1 MVEIRPGQGAGDTTT
16 GLPPGANPGAQSGP
30 GTPSSQQPNPGPTP
44 NGGSFN
50 GVPLYRGNVFTAPPP
65 SSVTNPTIS
74 NPTNLTQKAP
84 PNPNLEPSLPPTP
97 APSSFSNLQTQQ
109 YQLQQQG
116 LQLQSQEGIV
126 SGDVSAFNSVATNYE
141 RSLQAWN
148 AMSPFQQSENQGLYG
163 SLQGTYAWLTQR
175 DAFIGSEEAKLS
187 SSIQGFNSKIASFD
201 AAAEGFNL
209 QQRGYGR
216 DFGVLNSKLN
226 SSIYRYPSSFAAPTS
241 PKTAPPDYA
250 NQQAAV
256 SMGAVNIEE
265 MQSYTNE
272 ASRGGAP
279 GSIQP
284 IVEMGRGAASYAQAS
299 INPYTVEIG
308 AAFNNAV
315 SGVSMA
321 GFNDIAAGFS
331 DAFTAFSAYAYAA
344 THGGKLLDPK
354 QIDAVALWG
363 NPDSSGG
370 GATSPGALF
379 NTLPAGA
386 SLKPPSPGQ
395 DTNYWS
401 VDAPN
406 GQTWYFSS
414 QAQANAAVQGLSY
427 YSAKNPFTGKTY
439 YFSSQAAAA
448 NAAKGWNGTLT
459 VGEAAQ
465 RFGQTAAYIVPGG
478 AILHGLGDT
487 QEGFASRAF
496 DVGVG
501 LLWFVPGLGELG
513 EGFNVGT
520 RLGIGAGV
528 GGAISGVGTALHGGT
543 FIQDIESAALGAGLG
558 ATGAYILPK
567 VVGAFRGAPPEPA
580 PPVTEIGVT
589 PEGETVVGDIF
600 NFPGNEIHGGP
611 AGVEGQVGP
620 GDVIPTERWGIMD
633 NGPITG
639 FNRVTLPSSG
649 FDPADIEGSLP
660 TEPGFLESEA
670 HIVDDPL
677 RGETYMEGPAPEQS
691 TSALKGRPFP
701 SYRGEPKIDFGG
713 EGVAPKPVR
722 TGFGY
727 DNKGGPYTA
736 FDTKYYQNLGN
747 PSFDESLSGP
757 VTPSDETATPSGGSP
772 SQIVTQEAKTDYF
785 GNQQGSPWEETRF
798 RAYDRFYANQRASAN
813 PEYLFLTTPPSYQ
826 GPVTQTKTTPIE
838 GFNTLSSVAP
848 RFITQP
854 VQEQQQELGSV
865 SSSVTLLKQ
874 QPPQTMLQ
882 NETFNQIQSPDS
894 RFNFITVPSSTWLQT
909 PVSIQQQQP
918 AEEEIPFLFTGE
930 SGVFDVG
937 PRNTKPASG
946 WPFPGVLVPLSG
958 RRPGR
963 KGGSGFDYNL
973 KVHDLGDLLS
983 LGSGKSKRKNPFAL

>member
-1 MVEIRPGQGAGDTTT
+1 M
-16 GLPPGANPGAQSGP
+16 
-30 GTPSSQQPNPGPTP
+30 
-44 NGGSFN
+44 
-50 GVPLYRGNVFTAPPP
+50 
-65 SSVTNPTIS
+65 
-74 NPTNLTQKAP
+74 
-84 PNPNLEPSLPPTP
+84 
-97 APSSFSNLQTQQ
+97 
-109 YQLQQQG
+109 
-116 LQLQSQEGIV
+116 
-126 SGDVSAFNSVATNYE
+126 SGDISAFNSVAANYQK
-141 RSLQAWN
+141 SLQEWD
-148 AMSPFQQSENQGLYG
+148 AMSPLQQRENQGLYG
-163 SLQGTYAWLTQR
+163 SLKGTYAWLTQR
-175 DAFIGSEEAKLS
+175 DAFIGNEEAKLS
-187 SSIQGFNSKIASFD
+187 ASIGAFNTEVTDFNAGERGSFNQERGFGRFMGLSN
-201 AAAEGFNL
+201 FN
-209 QQRGYGR
+209 
-216 DFGVLNSKLN
+216 
-226 SSIYRYPSSFAAPTS
+226 IPAS
-241 PKTAPPDYA
+241 PKNAPPGYA

-256 SMGAVNIEE
+256 SIGAVNIEE
-265 MQSYTNE
+265 MQSG
-272 ASRGGAP
+272 ALPSMGAP
-279 GSIQP
+279 IGGGGPAVVP
-284 IVEMGRGAASYAQAS
+284 IGRGAP
-299 INPYTVEIG
+299 INPSPSAVAMSQGFDNAITG
-308 AAFNNAV
+308 A
-315 SGVSMA
+315 SMA

-439 YFSSQAAAA
+439 YFSSKAAAA

-459 VGEAAQ
+459 VGQAAQ

-487 QEGFASRAF
+487 QEGVAARAF

-543 FIQDIESAALGAGLG
+543 LIQDIESAALGAGLG

-567 VVGAFRGAPPEPA
+567 VVGAFRGGPPEPA

-620 GDVIPTERWGIMD
+620 GDVISTERWGIMD
-633 NGPITG
+633 NGPIRG

-677 RGETYMEGPAPEQS
+677 RGETYMEGPAPGQS

-713 EGVAPKPVR
+713 EGVTPKPVK

-727 DNKGGPYTA
+727 DLGNGAHTT
-736 FDTKYYQNLGN
+736 FDVSYYQNLGN

-757 VTPSDETATPSGGSP
+757 VTPPDETPPPRPPAPEISGPEVNGVPIGGENPEGLLKYYENFGKSDA
-772 SQIVTQEAKTDYF
+772 AKTDYF
-785 GNQQGSPWEETRF
+785 GNQQGAPWEEARF
-798 RAYDRFYANQRASAN
+798 RAYDRFYANQRTSAN

-826 GPVTQTKTTPIE
+826 GPVAQTKTTPIE
-838 GFNTLSSVAP
+838 GFNTFSSVAP

-854 VQEQQQELGSV
+854 VQEQQQGPGNI
-865 SSSVTLLKQ
+865 SSGVTLLKQ

-882 NETFNQIQSPDS
+882 DETFNQIQSPDS

-909 PVSIQQQQP
+909 PINVQQQQP
-918 AEEEIPFLFTGE
+918 TEEEIPFLFTGE

-937 PRNTKPASG
+937 PQNTKPASG
-946 WPFPGVLVPLSG
+946 WPFPGVLIPLSG